1 MKKIFN
7 NKIWGKLFFSVLF
20 VALMVGFGLYAPS
33 ANAASSYTVTESTAT
48 VGTATNLEIEY
59 TVDTAVQTW
68 ANADTLTVTLPNNF
82 PIWSSLTMTAEYDTD
97 SSNDGVGETAIVQG
111 SGNGEYSHDGARVLT
126 IKWNA
131 TGWGAAVT
139 GHTVRILVT
148 AGATPMYEDATST
161 FTFGGAT
168 TEGGDTNPSGTDDVN
183 VSVADPLA
191 SIDVSAIDTV
201 GETGNIVATFSIA
214 HPLVSGDQV
223 WLTLPAN
230 YDVSGATVVSDTF
243 TGNFAVGACTIAS
256 QTIKCDA
263 DGGIAAQGSG
273 TLTISGVKAKY
284 AADATTYTTA
294 IYDVSATA
302 NMSSAS
308 DSIAAT
314 YAATS
319 FTGSGVNASDVTL
332 VGDTSGQV
340 IFVITFPVALAAGDT
355 IKINFPENYD
365 VSGLTTG
372 AGQNYNLDQNVTVAV
387 SGQLVTLT
395 LSGSQTAGIGEI
407 INFEADKIL
416 AKYAATGKNVSI
428 LIEKSTGQDV
438 LAASTDTGVT
448 DSIENTTAADP
459 VSSINVTA
467 ISEYNK
473 TGNTVVTFTIP
484 YALADHD
491 ELRLTLPA
499 SYNVAGATYVSDTF
513 AGGNFHACTVAS
525 QTITCLVDTA
535 ISAGAG
541 TITLSGIRAD
551 SNTPADASTYTTT
564 LFDISAESAVGAIVA
579 TANDDAIA
587 ATTADATAPTLDTGN
602 VIANNSP
609 AADTITLQFS
619 ENMNEATA
627 ENVANYMV
635 TNNGGTITYDIA
647 TAVLTN
653 DTVVLTLE
661 TVNPADPTTFM
672 TSTDVAGHIKV
683 TPSTSITDA
692 NGVAYGGLQITESGG
707 SLVDATAPTL
717 AAGSIIVNNQ
727 NQPNTVI
734 LTFSEPM
741 DATQAAITG
750 NYLVQSNDLGIT
762 YGIASAVQNLAGTEI
777 TLTLNTVNPAD
788 NTTFITNADATTGIK
803 VTPNANLEDVSGFN
817 YAAGL
822 VTATEDGFQD
832 VTPPSLPVANIDVN
846 NSVSPNTITLQFSE
860 KLDKTTA
867 EDITHYTVTD
877 NAAGISYTIASAAL
891 TNDTVVLT
899 LAAFDKD
906 LPATYITNAA
916 IAGHIK
922 VTPSTHILDVAGT
935 AYSGALVTEA
945 GGSHTLHSSVPTVT
959 VGGTSVDKGGDTI
972 TLTFNEVMDT
982 STITQAIVRADTNV
996 TLDYSDDGGN
1006 TNQANIPLTN
1016 ATVSWNAN
1024 KLAVTITLDEATDS
1038 AYIPDGKF
1046 LGATLSGVTDIYG
1059 IAEAGSEVYSGA
1071 GIAKEAV
1078 TPTIVV
1084 TANSVNAGGDTITI
1098 TSDEVLSSTATTIGN
1113 WTVQYDDNGAGLN
1126 IQTVTLANAV
1136 ATINAAKTVVTIT
1149 LDEVT
1154 DGASIP
1160 SSKYVKVTPN
1170 ATNIKDLV
1178 GNNGVAADYTAT
1190 GVTSESTAPTISATS
1205 VADGATG
1212 VAVNPTISITFSEA
1226 LSPATVNS
1234 NTVKLYTDVGN
1245 NNAVNIGTDTEVPVT
1260 ISLENNGASTKIYIT
1275 PNSNLSNSGNYIYR
1289 ISTGVKDL
1297 SGNALAANA
1306 DYDFTTV
1313 AQSNGSL
1320 AVTSI
1325 STTRSYATADDTW
1338 GNGWAWTF
1346 NITVPTTETSF
1357 RMKFSNWASGS
1368 NSIAAANNIRF
1379 YSAQASANADSSN
1392 ARLIE
1397 EAGTNSA
1404 AITLDGDLDATT
1416 AGRQI
1421 QVTVEAK
1428 VPAGS
1433 AGGSYSTSYGVTSN

>member
-7 NKIWGKLFFSVLF
+7 DKVWGKLFFSVLF
-20 VALMVGFGLYAPS
+20 VALIAGFGLYAPA
-33 ANAASSYTVTESTAT
+33 ANAASSYTVTETTAT

-59 TVDTAVQTW
+59 TVDSGVQTW
-68 ANADTLTVTLPNNF
+68 ADGDTLTITLPNNF
-82 PIWSSLTMTAEYDTD
+82 PIWSSMTMSAEYDTD
-97 SSNDGVGETAIVQG
+97 TTNNGVGETPIAQG
-111 SGNGEYSHDGARVLT
+111 AGNGEYSHDGQRVLT
-126 IKWNA
+126 IKWNV
-131 TGWGAAVT
+131 TGWGAVVDDAST
-139 GHTVRILVT
+139 IRILVT
-148 AGATPMYEDATST
+148 ADAVPMYEDATST
-161 FTFGGAT
+161 FTFGGT
-168 TEGGDTNPSGTDDVN
+168 TAAGGDTNPSSTDDVN
-183 VSVADPLA
+183 VSAADPNA

-201 GETGNIVATFSIA
+201 GETGNVVATFDIDY
-214 HPLVSGDQV
+214 PLVNNDQV
-223 WLTLPAN
+223 WITFPAN
-230 YDVSGATVVSDTF
+230 YDVSGATYVSDTF
-243 TGNFAVGACTIAS
+243 TGDFDTCAVAG
-256 QTIKCDA
+256 QTVKCDA
-263 DGGIAAQGSG
+263 NGGIASQGSG
-273 TLTISGVKAKY
+273 TITISGIKAKY
-284 AADATTYTTA
+284 EAAASTYTTA
-294 IYDVSATA
+294 LYDVSATS
-302 NMSSAS
+302 NISSAS
-308 DSIAAT
+308 DDAIGAT

-319 FTGSGVNASDVTL
+319 FTGSGINASEVTL
-332 VGDTSGQV
+332 VGDTAGQV
-340 IFVITFPVALAAGDT
+340 IFAITFPVALAAGDT
-355 IKINFPENYD
+355 IKITFPDNYD
-365 VSGLTTG
+365 VSGLTQA
-372 AGQNYNLDQNVTVAV
+372 AGQNYNLDQDVTVAV
-387 SGQLVTLT
+387 AGQVVTLT
-395 LSGSQTAGIGEI
+395 LSGAQTAGTGEI
-407 INFEADKIL
+407 INFEANKIL
-416 AKYAATGKNVSI
+416 AKYAATGQTASI

-438 LAASTDTGVT
+438 LAASTDAGVT
-448 DSIENTTAADP
+448 DTIENTTAADP

-473 TGNTVVTFTIP
+473 TGNTVVSFTIP
-484 YALADHD
+484 YALANDD

-499 SYNVAGATYVSDTF
+499 SYNVASAAYVSDTF
-513 AGGNFHACTVAS
+513 TGSFDACTAAG
-525 QTITCLVDTA
+525 QTITCTA
-535 ISAGAG
+535 NGAMTAETATV
-541 TITLSGIRAD
+541 TISGIRAA

-564 LFDISAESAVGAIVA
+564 LYDISASAIIA

-619 ENMNEATA
+619 ENMDETTA
-627 ENVANYMV
+627 ENVANYIV
-635 TNNGGTITYDIA
+635 TNNGGSITYNIA

-653 DTVVLTLE
+653 DTVVLTLA

-672 TSTDVAGHIKV
+672 TSTDVAAHIKV
-683 TPSTSITDA
+683 TPSVNIKDA

-727 NQPNTVI
+727 NQPNTI
-734 LTFSEPM
+734 TLTFSEPM
-741 DATQAAITG
+741 DHTQAETVG

-762 YGIASAVQNLAGTEI
+762 YGIASAAQDLGGTVI
-777 TLTLNTVNPAD
+777 TLTLNAVNPAD
-788 NTTFITNADATTGIK
+788 NTTFITNADATAGIK

-822 VTATEDGFQD
+822 VLATEDGFQD
-832 VTPPSLPVANIDVN
+832 ITPPTLPAANIDVN

-860 KLDKTTA
+860 KLNKTTA
-867 EDITHYTVTD
+867 EDITHYTVTN

-906 LPATYITNAA
+906 DPQTYITNAA

-922 VTPSTHILDVAGT
+922 VTPSTHILDVVGT
-935 AYSGALVTEA
+935 AYAGALVTEA

-959 VGGTSVDKGGDTI
+959 VGGTSVDKAGDTI
-972 TLTFNEVMDT
+972 TLTFNEEMDT
-982 STITQAIVRADTNV
+982 STITNAIVQADTNV
-996 TLDYSDDGGN
+996 TLDYSDDAGN

-1016 ATVSWNAN
+1016 ATVSWNAA
-1024 KLAVTITLDEATDS
+1024 KLVATITLNEATDS

-1071 GIAKEAV
+1071 GIAKEATV
-1078 TPTIVV
+1078 PTIVV

-1178 GNNGVAADYTAT
+1178 GNNGVAADYTAA
-1190 GVTSESTAPTISATS
+1190 GVSSESTAPTISATS

-1212 VAVNPTISITFSEA
+1212 VAVNPTISVTFSEA

-1346 NITVPTTETSF
+1346 NITVPTSETSF
-1357 RMKFSNWASGS
+1357 RMKFSNWISGS
-1368 NSIAAANNIRF
+1368 NTIAAANNIRF
-1379 YSAQASANADSSN
+1379 YSAQASANADADN
-1392 ARLIE
+1392 ARLIT
-1397 EAGTNSA
+1397 AAATNSD
-1404 AITLDGDLDATT
+1404 AIILDGDLDANT

-1433 AGGSYSTSYGVTSN
+1433 SGGSYSTSYGVTSNLPS